1 MYLSKKSFYLLK
13 TTEPLQNSFI
23 NWFSEYLNTKLH
35 LYTVCVIL
43 PYCEKFLFSMDKCNG
58 VVLLFLLPGDIP
70 ISFAVFHFLWDSPVE
85 TSTSCGLPQGG
96 FPLGR
101 GGYMVRTN
109 FEFPY
114 LPKQFAGRGMVEVK
128 LVLMVK
134 WCCHGNKV
142 TK

>member
-1 MYLSKKSFYLLK
+1 M
-13 TTEPLQNSFI
+13 E
-23 NWFSEYLNTKLH
+23 
-35 LYTVCVIL
+35 
-43 PYCEKFLFSMDKCNG
+43 KCNG
-58 VVLLFLLPGDIP
+58 VVLLFLLSGDIP

-101 GGYMVRTN
+101 GGYMVRTK

-128 LVLMVK
+128 LVLMLK
-134 WCCHGNKV
+134 YCCHGNKV